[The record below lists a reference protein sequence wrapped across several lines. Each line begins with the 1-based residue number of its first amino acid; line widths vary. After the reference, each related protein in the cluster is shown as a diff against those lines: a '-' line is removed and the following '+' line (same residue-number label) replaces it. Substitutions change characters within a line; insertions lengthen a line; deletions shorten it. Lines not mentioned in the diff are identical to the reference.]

1 VVVCVSEPLTPV
13 IVSAYV
19 PRGVELDVLT
29 VSVEALPVGFG
40 LKEPDALGGRPL
52 TDSVTAPLKPPL
64 GVTVTVYTA
73 LEPRGTFCDEGAA
86 DSEKSAAAGA
96 VTTSVTVVECVSVG
110 LVPVTV
116 IG

>member
-1 VVVCVSEPLTPV
+1 G
-13 IVSAYV
+13 AV
-19 PRGVELDVLT
+19 PGAVGVDGRT
-29 VSVEALPVGFG
+29 GSVGALPVGFG
-40 LKEPDALGGRPL
+40 LKEPDAWGGRPL
-52 TDSVTAPLKPPL
+52 PDSVTAPLKPPL

-96 VTTSVTVVECVSVG
+96 VTTSVTVVECVSVA

-116 IG
+116 IV